1 MKMVIQR
8 VSRAEVRVDG
18 DAVGR
23 IGAGLAVLVGLESG
37 DGEQHLERAARRL
50 ATLRIF
56 SDDEGRMNRGLD
68 EVSGAVLAVSQFT
81 LAGSIRKGRRPSF
94 DRALAG
100 DAAEPLFNRFLE
112 LLREEGVTVETGVFG
127 ALMDVELVNDGPVT
141 LIWEDAPDRLIRN
154 SEFEFGI
161 PTLPSKI
168 SDFEFRISDFP
179 PAHSR
184 ERGEGATAN
193 SKLKTMNSKLP
204 REGGRHSEFR
214 TPNSEFDFSRG
225 WLPAT

>member
-18 DAVGR
+18 EAVGR
-23 IGAGLAVLVGLESG
+23 VGVGLAVLVGLEHG
-37 DGEQHLERAARRL
+37 DDEDQLERAARRV

-68 EVSGAVLAVSQFT
+68 EVGGAVLAVSQFT

-100 DAAEPLFNRFLE
+100 EAAEPLFNLFVE
-112 LLREEGVTVETGVFG
+112 LLREEGVTVETGIFG

-141 LIWEDAPDRLIRN
+141 LIWEDAPE
-154 SEFEFGI
+154 S
-161 PTLPSKI
+161 
-168 SDFEFRISDFP
+168 
-179 PAHSR
+179 
-184 ERGEGATAN
+184 
-193 SKLKTMNSKLP
+193 
-204 REGGRHSEFR
+204 
-214 TPNSEFDFSRG
+214 
-225 WLPAT
+225 